1 MKKKKIVNFVCGYLD
16 AVRNTQTRLSAGGP
30 KQKSACASRTET
42 RDPQLLYK
50 TLTGVKI
57 GGSRIRAP
65 SGGECD
71 TRKRVFSLR

>member
-1 MKKKKIVNFVCGYLD
+1 MRLQILD
-16 AVRNTQTRLSAGGP
+16 AVRNTQTRYSAGGP

-50 TLTGVKI
+50 TLPGAKI
-57 GGSRIRAP
+57 RGSRIRAP